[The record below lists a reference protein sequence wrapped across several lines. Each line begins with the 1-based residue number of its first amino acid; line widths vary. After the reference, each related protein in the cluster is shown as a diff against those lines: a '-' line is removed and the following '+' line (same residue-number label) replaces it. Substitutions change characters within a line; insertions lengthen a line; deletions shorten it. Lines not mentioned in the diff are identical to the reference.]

1 MFGYLCGLEYS
12 QWPCNICKQ
21 MDLLKNTFSYGTLIM
36 EIAVGFK
43 GMIYMPH
50 VHTKQKSQLPAKIL
64 NGM

>member
-1 MFGYLCGLEYS
+1 MG
-12 QWPCNICKQ
+12 
-21 MDLLKNTFSYGTLIM
+21 LLKNTFSYGTLIM

-50 VHTKQKSQLPAKIL
+50 VHARQKPQLPAKIL